1 MSICYRGC
9 TISCVEKIKHV
20 VPHCTSE
27 KGLQVFYDENSG
39 RYSGYCFSCSAK
51 GLEAYVA
58 NPYEEGTHRDPPKK
72 KSREEIEA
80 EIAEIR
86 SLNYP
91 NFSYRGIRE
100 EYFKQAGIRMAFSEY
115 DGKTPNSF
123 NFPYTLKGKLVR
135 YKTIVL
141 KEKVMWSVGDGKE
154 VDLFN
159 WELAKKKGSKRLYIT
174 EGEWDCLSLE
184 QILDQHFG
192 QNGKYKHAVVSLPNG
207 AGSAVTTLGRM
218 RKEIETLFDE
228 VVLVFDNDEPGSKAA
243 RDVQKIWPEILE
255 APHVSGI
262 KDANEAL
269 NSKSAAVFADYVRW
283 KARKPP
289 IQGVVTVSEIMSKLD
304 GPETKGY
311 SYPWET
317 LDSVLYGQYFGE
329 SICIA
334 GGVGSGKTAMAHE
347 LIAHNMIKHKLPC
360 FAILLEEVNKKTVRN
375 ICGKIDNLLYSNP
388 NVLAAN
394 EERFHETARQLED
407 RLYVWNSEGNTSIR
421 FDIKEILAALRYN
434 HLEYGCMMFYI
445 DNMTKLVDGLTS
457 AEANEYINKYSS
469 ELANLA
475 SELGINVCLFSH
487 LNTPAFG
494 PDHEHGGQVFL
505 SQLTGSKGIMRSFA
519 TALGFERNQYAEG
532 GKDQNS
538 FIRVLKNREHGD
550 KIAVKTQYSKTS
562 GRLLEYNWEGDSLIT
577 DKK

>member
-1 MSICYRGC
+1 MACI
-9 TISCVEKIKHV
+9 EKIKHN

-27 KGLQVFYDENSG
+27 KGLQVFYDDSTG
-39 RYSGYCFSCSAK
+39 KYSGYCFSCGAK

-58 NPYEEGTHRDPPKK
+58 DPYSGDPTPKAAPKK
-72 KSREEIEA
+72 KTKEEIEE

-86 SLNYP
+86 ALNYP
-91 NFSYRGIRE
+91 DFSHRGIKP
-100 EYFKQAGIRMAFSEY
+100 EYFRQAGIRMAFSEF

-123 NFPYTLKGKLVR
+123 NFPYTFKGKLVR

-141 KEKVMWSVGDGKE
+141 REKVMWSVGEAKE

-159 WELAKKKGSKRLYIT
+159 WEVAKKKGTKRLYVT

-184 QILDQHFG
+184 QILDQQFG
-192 QNGKYKHAVVSLPNG
+192 QGGKYKHAVVSLPNG
-207 AGSAVTTLGRM
+207 ASSAVTTLGRM

-228 VVLVFDNDEPGSKAA
+228 VILVFDNDDPGCKAT
-243 RDVQKIWPEILE
+243 RDVQKIWPDILE

-269 NSKSAAVFADYVRW
+269 NSKSVATFADYVRW
-283 KARKPP
+283 KVRKPP
-289 IQGVVTVSEIMSKLD
+289 IQGVVTVSEIMSKED
-304 GPETKGY
+304 GPATQGY

-317 LDSVLYGQYFGE
+317 LDSVLFGQYLGE

-347 LIAHNMIKHKLPC
+347 LMAHNMVQHKLVC
-360 FAILLEEVNKKTVRN
+360 TGILLEEINKKTVRN
-375 ICGKIDNLLYSNP
+375 ICGKIDNLMYSNP
-388 NVLAAN
+388 SILEAN
-394 EERFHETARQLED
+394 FERFHETARQLED
-407 RLYVWNSEGNTSIR
+407 RLYLWNSEGNTSIR
-421 FDIKEILAALRYN
+421 FDIKEILSAIRYN
-434 HLEYGCMMFYI
+434 HLEYGSMMFYI
-445 DNMTKLVDGLTS
+445 DNMTKLVDGLTTT
-457 AEANEYINKYSS
+457 EANEFINKYSS
-469 ELANLA
+469 ELANIS

-487 LNTPAFG
+487 LNTPKNG

-519 TALGFERNQYAEG
+519 TALGFERNQYATN

-550 KIAVKTQYSKTS
+550 KIAVKTQYSKIT
-562 GRLLEYNWEGDSLIT
+562 GRLLEYNWEGDTLT
-577 DKK
+577 TEE